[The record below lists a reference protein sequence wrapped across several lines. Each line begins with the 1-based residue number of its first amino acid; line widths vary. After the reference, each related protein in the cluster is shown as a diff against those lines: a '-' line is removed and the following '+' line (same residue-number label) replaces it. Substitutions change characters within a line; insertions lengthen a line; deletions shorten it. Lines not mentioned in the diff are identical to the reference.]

1 MPRAS
6 VACRPGE
13 AERGWFVAPRG
24 VTKPSHEVPL
34 GDTPTASPTWEGEQP
49 LPAARVCW
57 EGGLLPKP
65 APAGAGAPRD
75 HRPTQDLLWGWA
87 PHPPGPQQTPGPH
100 PPPPQS
106 CVGSLS
112 SHSALGFGWEAAN
125 LQTRPWARPSRRGT
139 PPTSCGDG
147 LGARH
152 EIRCQSPERWLP
164 RLQRLKT
171 ETLGCGGRGRG
182 ARGAGQ
188 RRGRGPV
195 SCSVPRPELWTR
207 RHPQPKPSH
216 SLGLRKPAGRAVSCL
231 GLDLLPSEAEGTWPV
246 RTSLLV
252 YAQ

>member
-1 MPRAS
+1 MQAWGSRAGLVCGS
-6 VACRPGE
+6 PGCHK
-13 AERGWFVAPRG
+13 ALARGPPRG
-24 VTKPSHEVPL
+24 HSHGLAHL
-34 GDTPTASPTWEGEQP
+34 GRRAAPARSTGLLGGGPAAKASP
-49 LPAARVCW
+49 CW
-57 EGGLLPKP
+57 GRGSPRSPPHSGLALGLGAPP
-65 APAGAGAPRD
+65 TRAPADAGPP
-75 HRPTQDLLWGWA
+75 PT
-87 PHPPGPQQTPGPH
+87 
-100 PPPPQS
+100 PPQS

-152 EIRCQSPERWLP
+152 EIRCQSPERWLL

-207 RHPQPKPSH
+207 RHPQPKPSR

-231 GLDLLPSEAEGTWPV
+231 GLDLLPPEAKGAWPV
-246 RTSLLV
+246 RTSLPV